1 MTELNWTAK
10 TQRSLKLR
18 PDFIQQG
25 DNLMVVVMLAVST
38 VNIGALRKLKL
49 NVHQVAMLC

>member
-10 TQRSLKLR
+10 KQRSLKLR

-25 DNLMVVVMLAVST
+25 DDLMVVVMLAVRHSEF
-38 VNIGALRKLKL
+38 GALRKLKL
-49 NVHQVAMLC
+49 NVHQVAMLR

>member
-10 TQRSLKLR
+10 KQRSLKLR

-25 DNLMVVVMLAVST
+25 DDLMVVVMLAVRHSEF
-38 VNIGALRKLKL
+38 GALRKLKL
-49 NVHQVAMLC
+49 NVHQVAMLH